1 MPKEMIKAESF
12 DVEVSWGR
20 EMQCVSVATVM
31 PDQRTA
37 DEPADLLELVNAAP
51 DGWKDARG
59 LYASIESRSGVNK
72 LIRDLRRA
80 RDQAFG
86 RDE

>member
-1 MPKEMIKAESF
+1 MIQPAGLPTVDIEML
-12 DVEVSWGR
+12 R
-20 EMQCVSVATVM
+20 ENLAGT
-31 PDQRTA
+31 P
-37 DEPADLLELVNAAP
+37 PNF
-51 DGWKDARG
+51 DGWHTTHDDRTQ
-59 LYASIESRSGVNK
+59 VNK